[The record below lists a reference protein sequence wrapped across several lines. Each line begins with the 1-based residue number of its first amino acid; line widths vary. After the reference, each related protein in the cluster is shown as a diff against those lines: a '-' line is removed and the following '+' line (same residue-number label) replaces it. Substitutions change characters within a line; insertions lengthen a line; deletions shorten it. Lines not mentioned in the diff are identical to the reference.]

1 MYQCT
6 NSRISLRLNRPL
18 FALRA
23 TPYYGNG
30 LGDAD
35 FPRIGVGSAVEMV
48 VARFGVHW
56 LEAILENGALIRLLW
71 SIQYLSG
78 LCAHTAVLGERGYNH
93 SIPEMGRGFDYLF
106 KCCGVWKFGAESRR

>member
-1 MYQCT
+1 M
-6 NSRISLRLNRPL
+6 RLNRPL